1 MRRINTIFSK
11 LFLSYLVIIVASF
24 FLFIV
29 VFFYLF
35 HINLYKEYEETYQH
49 QYVQVERQLQ
59 NQERFDWIDSETA
72 EILRYFLNQ
81 PEYYIYITD
90 EEGRQILGPDP
101 DNTSQ
106 FIGISDDIIQ
116 QVKVE
121 GKVASGSW
129 ENGEL
134 RYIVASPLPSAN
146 IDGIDNPMMV
156 MIFHDL
162 THEYLQV
169 LIMILFTFAI
179 AIVFAGVII
188 WFISKK
194 ITAPLREM
202 NQVAMHY
209 AKGDF
214 SKTVQNKS
222 NDEVGQLVK
231 TFTFMAEEL
240 NHLENRR
247 KQFISN
253 VSHDLRSP
261 LTSIKGFIIA
271 LLDGTIPDNRRLH
284 YYRLM
289 KDETERMIKLV
300 NDTLDMTQLEEG
312 HSEILRTEYNLT
324 EQINRIIHML
334 EPHFVK
340 KDLEIRFHADSE
352 YVVYADKGRIEQ
364 VMVNLLQN
372 AVQFSNKNA
381 LIDIYIIR
389 DGSYVKVMI
398 QDYGEGIEK
407 DQLDLIWKRFYKVDE
422 ARTSKSGVG
431 LGLAIVKSILDLHGS
446 EINVKSKLGEGT
458 TFSFSLPLCE

>member
-1 MRRINTIFSK
+1 MGEWRTSLYCRFS
-11 LFLSYLVIIVASF
+11 A
-24 FLFIV
+24 
-29 VFFYLF
+29 
-35 HINLYKEYEETYQH
+35 
-49 QYVQVERQLQ
+49 
-59 NQERFDWIDSETA
+59 
-72 EILRYFLNQ
+72 
-81 PEYYIYITD
+81 
-90 EEGRQILGPDP
+90 
-101 DNTSQ
+101 
-106 FIGISDDIIQ
+106 
-116 QVKVE
+116 
-121 GKVASGSW
+121 
-129 ENGEL
+129 
-134 RYIVASPLPSAN
+134 PSAN
-146 IDGIDNPMMV
+146 INGIDNPMMV

-169 LIMILFTFAI
+169 LIMILFTFTI

-340 KDLEIRFHADSE
+340 KNLEIRFHADSE

-458 TFSFSLPLCE
+458 IFSFSLPLCE

>member
-1 MRRINTIFSK
+1 
-11 LFLSYLVIIVASF
+11 
-24 FLFIV
+24 
-29 VFFYLF
+29 
-35 HINLYKEYEETYQH
+35 
-49 QYVQVERQLQ
+49 
-59 NQERFDWIDSETA
+59 
-72 EILRYFLNQ
+72 
-81 PEYYIYITD
+81 
-90 EEGRQILGPDP
+90 
-101 DNTSQ
+101 
-106 FIGISDDIIQ
+106 
-116 QVKVE
+116 
-121 GKVASGSW
+121 
-129 ENGEL
+129 
-134 RYIVASPLPSAN
+134 
-146 IDGIDNPMMV
+146 
-156 MIFHDL
+156 
-162 THEYLQV
+162 
-169 LIMILFTFAI
+169 
-179 AIVFAGVII
+179 
-188 WFISKK
+188 
-194 ITAPLREM
+194 
-202 NQVAMHY
+202 
-209 AKGDF
+209 
-214 SKTVQNKS
+214 
-222 NDEVGQLVK
+222 
-231 TFTFMAEEL
+231 MAEEL

-340 KDLEIRFHADSE
+340 KNLEIRFHADSE

-389 DGSYVKVMI
+389 DGSNVKVMI

-431 LGLAIVKSILDLHGS
+431 LGLAIVKSILDLHES
-446 EINVKSKLGEGT
+446 EINVESKLGEGT